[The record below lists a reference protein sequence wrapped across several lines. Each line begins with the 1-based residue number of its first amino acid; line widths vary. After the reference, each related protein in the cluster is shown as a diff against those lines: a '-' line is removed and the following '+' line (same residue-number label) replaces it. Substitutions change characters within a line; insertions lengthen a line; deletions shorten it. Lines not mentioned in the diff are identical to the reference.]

1 MNTQSIKQQIGKNL
15 FRTCESFPQLKPLVK
30 NLGLRTS
37 KEWFAGWT
45 GRAQTLDGKFFK
57 LTSIAENYLSF
68 ELFWRGAGYYEP
80 ITTLLASELLQPGDT
95 FIDAGANIGFY
106 TLTLSTARPGLKVIA
121 FEPNPKNFA
130 LLTSNVRANNLAD
143 VVCEAVALSD
153 SDGAGTLFLSASDM
167 SASLRDD
174 FDEHHISRVPVK
186 KMSLDSYFAH
196 RKIPHKL
203 LIKVDVE
210 GHEAAFF
217 RGARQTLFLRQ
228 PDIIAEVALP
238 YDDDTTSLLSAAG
251 YRFYPITD
259 QRPIETAELKPTVR
273 GQFVFLNY
281 LLSARPREEI
291 AAAFD
296 RICPRVRRIDLKK
309 TSKFRSEES
318 LPHAAGALPVSSAL
332 FQPGLRS
339 TETPSR

>member
-1 MNTQSIKQQIGKNL
+1 MNTQSIKQHIGKNL
-15 FRTCESFPQLKPLVK
+15 FRACESFPQLKPLVK
-30 NLGLRTS
+30 NIGLRTS
-37 KEWFAGWT
+37 KEWFNGWV
-45 GRAQTLDGKFFK
+45 GRAQTLDGNCFK

-80 ITTLLASELLQPGDT
+80 ITTLLACELLQPGDT
-95 FIDAGANIGFY
+95 FVDAGANIGFY
-106 TLTLSTARPGLKVIA
+106 TLALSTARPGLKVIA

-130 LLTSNVRANNLAD
+130 LLASNVRANRFD
-143 VVCEAVALSD
+143 TVVCEPVALSD
-153 SDGAGTLFLSASDM
+153 SDGAGTLFISASDM

-174 FDEHHISRVPVK
+174 FDEHHVSRVPVRK
-186 KMSLDSYFAH
+186 ISLDSYFAH
-196 RKIPHKL
+196 RQRPRKL

-217 RGARQTLFLRQ
+217 RGARQTLYLRQ

-238 YDDDTTSLLSAAG
+238 YDDDTTALLAGAG

-259 QRPIETAELKPTVR
+259 QGPVEVAELKPTVR

-281 LLSARPREEI
+281 LLSARPREEV

-296 RICPRVRRIDLKK
+296 RIAARVRQIDLRN
-309 TSKFRSEES
+309 TSKFRGEET
-318 LPHAAGALPVSSAL
+318 LPHAAPQRNASPAKSW
-332 FQPGLRS
+332 
-339 TETPSR
+339 TPSAAR